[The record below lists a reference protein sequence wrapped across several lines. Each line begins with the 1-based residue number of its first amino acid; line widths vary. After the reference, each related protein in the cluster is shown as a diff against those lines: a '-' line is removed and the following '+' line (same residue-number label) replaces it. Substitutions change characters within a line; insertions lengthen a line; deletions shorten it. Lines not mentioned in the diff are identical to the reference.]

1 MMACIQRMTAGGT
14 GDGANLRYDA
24 ELAGLRATH
33 HRVTLAGAGLTVGE
47 DTDVVSFNGVL
58 QHLNTNVFID
68 ELLTSELCVTRLQQQ
83 TNITTTTIIIIV
95 TIIIIII
102 SR

>member
-1 MMACIQRMTAGGT
+1 
-14 GDGANLRYDA
+14 
-24 ELAGLRATH
+24 
-33 HRVTLAGAGLTVGE
+33 
-47 DTDVVSFNGVL
+47 L

-68 ELLTSELCVTRLQQQ
+68 ELLTSELSVTRLQQQ
-83 TNITTTTIIIIV
+83 TNITITITIT